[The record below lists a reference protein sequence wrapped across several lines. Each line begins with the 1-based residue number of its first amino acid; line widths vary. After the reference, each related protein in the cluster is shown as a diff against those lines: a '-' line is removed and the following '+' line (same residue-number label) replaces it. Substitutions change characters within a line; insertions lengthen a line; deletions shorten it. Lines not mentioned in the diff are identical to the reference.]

1 MLDSPQKEGA
11 SGAFS
16 NLGAPMKNLYLGAL
30 FALLAAA
37 PVAAQDTNECINT
50 IRLENGWSD
59 RDLSTLPVGQT
70 VRYRGETY
78 TLRSGGT
85 ISLVCKEAEYDQAI
99 HEIAALRA
107 RNSVL
112 MRDAVVLTG
121 HVAAKDTQIETLEKE
136 LASVRGRYWIEQHPR
151 YLLGAISVL
160 LSLWFL
166 SWRWSKRKRR
176 LYELTIHGSIASH
189 RLE

>member
-1 MLDSPQKEGA
+1 
-11 SGAFS
+11 
-16 NLGAPMKNLYLGAL
+16 MKNLYFGAL

-50 IRLENGWSD
+50 IKQENNWSD
-59 RDLSTLPVGQT
+59 SDLSALPAGLT
-70 VRYRGETY
+70 VRYRGESY
-78 TLRSGGT
+78 TLRPGGT
-85 ISLVCKEAEYDQAI
+85 ISLVCKEAEYDQVI
-99 HEIAALRA
+99 REIAALRA

-112 MRDAVVLTG
+112 THDTIVLTG

-151 YLLGAISVL
+151 YLLGAIGVL
-160 LSLWFL
+160 LTLWFL

-176 LYELTIHGSIASH
+176 LNELTVHGSITSH